1 MNKKFL
7 YLLSLFALVLTAN
20 AQSFRGSISGQLQ
33 DASGAALVKGQ
44 VSARNVATNAVRDTT
59 TNSDG
64 SYSLRELSAGD
75 YEVQAVSTGLQPVKK
90 QVRVDVGVNT
100 SVDFTL
106 GHLSQVVQQVQVTS
120 AAPLVDQESSTLSQ
134 VVENRLVEDF
144 PLNGRDFG
152 KLVALT
158 PGVTV
163 EGSGVAGTEKGFGQ
177 FNINGNRD
185 RSNNYLL
192 DGTDNND
199 PYFNNSALNQVGI
212 TGAPASLLP
221 IDAIQEFNLETQAAA
236 EYGRNSGATIN
247 ILTKSGSNVFHGSL
261 FEYVR
266 NSALDARNYFNTVTQ
281 SDGTANLQSPFKN
294 NQFGGSVSGPAQKD
308 KTFFFA
314 AYEGQRERASSDFT
328 LLVPTTNQ
336 IASAKDL
343 AQANASGTLNPAL
356 DTILSYY
363 PASTTGSVNSAVH
376 DKNDLNSV
384 IGKIDHQFSPSES
397 AYFNYAY
404 SSSDQLYPLGG
415 TGYGAGSRI
424 ARFAQVSPTRVQVAS
439 AGLLSTLSRSVVNEL
454 RAGYTRYHTS
464 FASADASF
472 DPTSIGLDLGDG
484 HGGLPEIDL
493 GGVLENL
500 GASAYSIPRARTSQ
514 TAQILD
520 NLSLTHDK
528 HSLKFGAEFRKAI
541 VNSFDDNMER
551 GLLYVNNPTDANY
564 NNLYTSDSVTN
575 LLTGFYL
582 GNIDATV
589 DTGNTQRTTVNNS
602 FAAFAQDAYRLNDR
616 LTLNGGIRWEY
627 FGPLSETHGLISNY
641 DFDKQELV
649 YGRSYNRVFTN
660 FSPRFGFALRA
671 TKDVVVRGGYGLYY
685 DYIPQD
691 LLIANYTNSA
701 GIVTN
706 PIGPKA
712 VTGMSFDSSAWSYGG
727 SQVYTS
733 GTGPWS
739 IFGTGRHF
747 GTPYTQSWNLNVQQ
761 QLTPAASY
769 ELGYVGSKGTHL
781 TRLYDANQ
789 TDANGNYPNANYAQ
803 IGILAT
809 ASASNYHA
817 LQGTLRLRD
826 LHGFSGFAGY
836 TWSHSIDD
844 ASDGIDF
851 AAGVALP
858 QDSTNLRAE
867 HGNSTFDSRQRFTV
881 ALNYQLPRFSA
892 GPWWINSGWQLNAI
906 ATLQSGRPI
915 GLVNSY
921 DNSGR
926 NNYRQRPNLVAG
938 VNPILSHWTPSSG
951 YLNPA
956 AFTQPDDGTF
966 GNLGRNQIYGPA
978 FKNLDFS
985 LLKTTKLHENL
996 NLQLRVEAF
1005 NILNHP
1011 NFALPSNTVNTGDDA
1026 DGNPLPIGQITQ
1038 TPDVAQ
1044 GNPGLGGG
1052 GPRVLQLGARLQ
1064 F

>member
-1 MNKKFL
+1 MHKKI
-7 YLLSLFALVLTAN
+7 LSLLFLLLATLTAS
-20 AQSFRGSISGQLQ
+20 AQSFRGSISGQLRE
-33 DASGAALVKGQ
+33 ASGAALAQGAVT
-44 VSARNVATNAVRDTT
+44 ARNLATNATRSVTVA
-59 TNSDG
+59 SDG

-75 YEVQAVSTGLQPVKK
+75 YEVQATSPALQPAKK
-90 QVRVDVGVNT
+90 QVRVAVGLNT
-100 SVDFTL
+100 SVDFEL
-106 GHLSQVVQQVQVTS
+106 GKLSQVVQQVEVTT
-120 AAPLVDQESSTLSQ
+120 AAPLVEQARSTLSQ

-221 IDAIQEFNLETQAAA
+221 VDAIQEFNLETQAAA

-247 ILTKSGSNVFHGSL
+247 ILTKSGTNLWHGSL

-266 NSALDARNYFNTVTQ
+266 NSAFDARNYFNTVTQ
-281 SDGTANLQSPFKN
+281 TDGTASPQSPFKN
-294 NQFGGSVSGPAQKD
+294 NQFGGSLGGPVRKN

-328 LLVPTTNQ
+328 LLVPTSAQ
-336 IASAKDL
+336 IASAKTL
-343 AQANASGTLNPAL
+343 AQANASDTLNPAL
-356 DTILSYY
+356 DTILGYF
-363 PASTTGSVNSAVH
+363 PASTTGTINSAVN
-376 DKNDLNSV
+376 DRNDLNSG
-384 IGKIDHQFSPSES
+384 IGKIDHQFSSTQS
-397 AYFNYAY
+397 FYANYAY

-415 TGYGAGSRI
+415 TGWGAGSRV
-424 ARFAQVSPTRVQVAS
+424 ARFAQVSPTRVQVVS
-439 AGLLSTLSRSVVNEL
+439 AGLLSSFSSTLLNEL

-464 FASADASF
+464 FASADANF
-472 DPTSIGLDLGDG
+472 DPLSIGLDLGYDR
-484 HGGLPEIDL
+484 GGLPEIDF

-520 NLSLTHDK
+520 NLSWTHGK
-528 HSLKFGAEFRKAI
+528 HALKAGAEFRKAI

-551 GLLYVNNPTDANY
+551 GLLWVNGAG
-564 NNLYTSDSVTN
+564 LSSDSVVDE
-575 LLTGFYL
+575 LAGFYL
-582 GNIDATV
+582 GDIDASIN
-589 DTGNTQRTTVNNS
+589 TGNTQRTTVNNS
-602 FAAFAQDAYRLNDR
+602 FAPFVQDDYRLNSR
-616 LTLNGGIRWEY
+616 LTLNGGLRWEY

-641 DFDKQELV
+641 DFDKQALV
-649 YGRSYNRVFTN
+649 YGRSYSRVLTN
-660 FSPRFGFALRA
+660 FSPRFGFAFRA
-671 TKDVVVRGGYGLYY
+671 TNTTVLRGGYGLYY

-712 VTGMSFDSSAWSYGG
+712 VTGMGFDSSAWSYGG
-727 SQVYTS
+727 SQVYTTT
-733 GTGPWS
+733 TGPWS

-747 GTPYTQSWNLNVQQ
+747 GTPYTQSWNVNVQQ
-761 QLTPAASY
+761 QLGPAASY

-789 TDANGNYPNANYAQ
+789 TDANGNYPNQSYEQ

-809 ASASNYHA
+809 SASSNYNG
-817 LQGTLRLRD
+817 LQATVRLRN
-826 LHGFSGFAGY
+826 LRGLSGFAGY
-836 TWSHSIDD
+836 TWPHSIDD

-851 AAGVALP
+851 TAGAALP

-881 ALNYQLPRFSA
+881 ALNEQLPSFGA
-892 GPWWINSGWQLNAI
+892 GPRWINRGWQINAI
-906 ATLQSGRPI
+906 ATLQTGRPI
-915 GLVNSY
+915 GLVNED

-926 NNYRQRPNLVAG
+926 GNSRQRPNLVPG
-938 VNPILSHWTPSSG
+938 VNPILSHWTPSTG
-951 YLNPA
+951 YLNPK
-956 AFTQPDDGTF
+956 AFAQPDDGTF
-966 GNLGRNQIYGPA
+966 GNLGRNQIYGPG
-978 FKNLDFS
+978 FRNLDAS
-985 LLKTTKLHENL
+985 LLKTLELHKSL
-996 NLQLRVEAF
+996 RLQLRAEAF
-1005 NILNHP
+1005 NVLNHP
-1011 NFALPSNTVNTGDDA
+1011 NFALPGNTVNTGNDA
-1026 DGNPLPIGQITQ
+1026 SGNPLPIGQITQ

-1052 GPRVLQLGARLQ
+1052 GPRVFQFGARVQ